1 MLACISPS
9 DADLQETIS
18 TLQYASRARAV
29 QNKVVWWETRLFNM
43 LQVTA
48 NITTAPVA
56 VEDGIIEA
64 LRMQL
69 HKLQV

>member
-1 MLACISPS
+1 M
-9 DADLQETIS
+9 
-18 TLQYASRARAV
+18 
-29 QNKVVWWETRLFNM
+29 TRFLIVSK
-43 LQVTA
+43 VTA

-69 HKLQV
+69 HKLQVIR